1 MANPSLVDPIPLR
14 PSAGLDQQGSPS
26 LGSHLRAL
34 GLFACLALVFYWR
47 TLWTNEFSFLTE
59 SEAVRQAY
67 SWWHFI
73 SASLKAGHW
82 PLWDPLTLAGHS
94 FIGEMQTGAFYP
106 LNFLMALIPFNKN
119 GQFSPKFYHVLIV
132 ISHILCAYLMW
143 VFLRYLKA
151 DSLGA
156 IVGSLC
162 FSFGGVLARM
172 EGWPHLLNSGIW
184 LPLILLLVLR
194 SLDQQR
200 AMAQV
205 AYAAWA
211 GIVLGIAALAGGLH
225 VVIMEGIVVTIL
237 VSFQAMTRPLTGRF
251 DGRFKNLQA
260 AAVSLGVLTLF
271 AVGTAAI
278 QLLPSAEY
286 GQIALRWVGNDPVP
300 ATKKIPYSDL
310 SSGLQPY
317 AFLALLFGYPS
328 SNPAQ
333 GEYVNPYMS
342 VLGFAFALIGIWRF
356 WTIPLVRCLTVLS
369 LAAYLYSLG
378 ASSLLHGVLYVA
390 VPGLWMARE
399 ANRFMYIAD
408 FCLAILAAYG
418 ATALFRLPAEPR
430 RFLQRILKW
439 IIVAAGVLLVL
450 PVLFQ
455 AVAMH
460 PWVSFS
466 LLLMLMSSGLLFYL
480 LKGGSKRWRA
490 ASIVILILVDLYAF
504 DWSARNRREEA
515 AKNADAMETLLSTQG
530 AVSFLRSQDGLFRV
544 SIPQQAPPNI
554 GAVFGIQTTSGAGVT
569 MTKDYSQIFRQDDLL
584 NVRYVMLPAAAGEP
598 NPVYEDQSWKLY
610 ENRSYLPR
618 AWLVHSTEHYSS
630 PKELAL
636 RLESPE
642 FRPRETALLEP
653 GREPQLDSRTSG
665 QESVLVR
672 RYQHDA
678 IELTVKA
685 ASRALLVVSETY
697 YPGWQAR
704 VNHVPSEIWKVDG
717 GLRGIVVPPG
727 DNSVTLTYAPSSVRL
742 GAILTAIAVI
752 AGIAVAA
759 VTFSTRRTLTNEHL

>member
-1 MANPSLVDPIPLR
+1 LANPSLFDPIPLR
-14 PSAGLDQQGSPS
+14 PSADLDQQGSPS

-34 GLFACLALVFYWR
+34 GLFSCLALVFYWR
-47 TLWTNEFSFLTE
+47 ILWTNEFSFLTE

-82 PLWDPLTLAGHS
+82 PLWDPFTSSGHS

-106 LNFLMALIPFNKN
+106 LNLLMALIPFNKN
-119 GQFSPKFYHVLIV
+119 GLFSPKFYHVLIV

-194 SLDQQR
+194 SLEQTR
-200 AMAQV
+200 PLARIT
-205 AYAAWA
+205 YAAWA

-225 VVIMEGIVVTIL
+225 AVIMEAIVVT
-237 VSFQAMTRPLTGRF
+237 VVVFFQSMTKPFGDRSR
-251 DGRFKNLQA
+251 NLRD
-260 AAVSLGVLTLF
+260 AAVSLVVLMLF

-286 GQIALRWVGNDPVP
+286 GQIALRWVGNDSLS
-300 ATKKIPYSDL
+300 ATRKIPYSHL
-310 SSGLQPY
+310 GEGLQPH

-328 SNPAQ
+328 SDPAQ

-356 WTIPLVRCLTVLS
+356 WTTPLVRCLTVLS

-390 VPGLWMARE
+390 VPGLWIARE

-418 ATALFRLPAEPR
+418 ATALFRLPAESR
-430 RFLQRILKW
+430 LFLQRILKW
-439 IIVAAGVLLVL
+439 ALVATGVLLVV

-460 PWVSFS
+460 PWVLFS
-466 LLLMLMSSGLLFYL
+466 LMVMLMSSGLLFYL

-490 ASIVILILVDLYAF
+490 AAIVTLILIDLYAF
-504 DWSARNRREEA
+504 DWSARNRREEG

-530 AVSFLRSQDGLFRV
+530 AVSFLRSQDGLFRI

-584 NVRYVMLPAAAGEP
+584 NVRYVMLPATAGEP

-610 ENRSYLPR
+610 ENRDYLPR

-642 FRPRETALLEP
+642 FHPRETGLLES
-653 GREPQLDSRTSG
+653 GRQPQIDPRTSG
-665 QESVLVR
+665 QETILVR
-672 RYQHDA
+672 RYQHDQ

-697 YPGWQAR
+697 YPGWQAK
-704 VNHVPSEIWKVDG
+704 VNNIPFEIWKVDG

-727 DNSVTLTYAPSSVRL
+727 DNLVTLTYAPSSFRL
-742 GAILTAIAVI
+742 GAILTALAVL

>member
-1 MANPSLVDPIPLR
+1 
-14 PSAGLDQQGSPS
+14 
-26 LGSHLRAL
+26 
-34 GLFACLALVFYWR
+34 LFLCLALVFYWR
-47 TLWTNEFSFLTE
+47 ILWTNEFSFLTQ
-59 SEAVRQAY
+59 SEVVRQAY

-73 SASLKAGHW
+73 SASLKAGQW
-82 PLWDPLTLAGHS
+82 PLWDPLTSGGHS

-106 LNFLMALIPFNKN
+106 LNFLMVLIPFNKN

-184 LPLILLLVLR
+184 LPLILLLALR
-194 SLDQQR
+194 SLEQTR
-200 AMAQV
+200 PIARIT
-205 AYAAWA
+205 YAAWA
-211 GIVLGIAALAGGLH
+211 GIVLGVAALAGGLH
-225 VVIMEGIVVTIL
+225 AVIMEAIVVTVLIL
-237 VSFQAMTRPLTGRF
+237 FQSLTGPFGDRS
-251 DGRFKNLQA
+251 RNLRD
-260 AAVSLGVLTLF
+260 AAVSLVVLMLF

-286 GQIALRWVGNDPVP
+286 GQIALRWVGNDSLP
-300 ATKKIPYSDL
+300 ATRKIPYSHL
-310 SSGLQPY
+310 GEGLQPH

-328 SNPAQ
+328 SDPAQ
-333 GEYVNPYMS
+333 GEYVSPYMG
-342 VLGFAFALIGIWRF
+342 VLGLAFAVIGIWRF

-378 ASSLLHGVLYVA
+378 ASSLLHGALYVA

-430 RFLQRILKW
+430 RSLQRILKW
-439 IIVAAGVLLVL
+439 TIVVAGVLLVL
-450 PVLFQ
+450 PVLSQ

-466 LLLMLMSSGLLFYL
+466 LLLMLMSGGLLFYL
-480 LKGGSKRWRA
+480 LKSGSKRWRA
-490 ASIVILILVDLYAF
+490 ASIVILLLVDLYAF

-569 MTKDYSQIFRQDDLL
+569 MTKDYSQIFGQDDLL

-598 NPVYEDQSWKLY
+598 DPIYQDESWKLY
-610 ENRSYLPR
+610 ENRGYLPR
-618 AWLVHSTEHYSS
+618 AWLVHATEHYSS

-642 FRPRETALLEP
+642 FHPRETVLLEP
-653 GREPQLDSRTSG
+653 GREPEIDPRTSG

-678 IELTVKA
+678 IELAVKA

-697 YPGWQAR
+697 YPGWQAK
-704 VNHVPSEIWKVDG
+704 VSNVPAEIWKVDG

-727 DNSVTLTYAPSSVRL
+727 DHSVTLTYAPSSVRV
-742 GAILTAIAVI
+742 GGILTAIAVL

-759 VTFSTRRTLTNEHL
+759 VTFLTRRTLTNEHL